1 MSTLNN
7 SLPRPGRAI
16 TFFLLLCCLL
26 TIFGCAG
33 SSTKEPEKRELS
45 EQFYENLLNAFN
57 ARDYDLV
64 KTGLDKVNEAG
75 IADKRTRYL
84 GALVALVE
92 NDPDKAIIKLKDA
105 LVMDPGFAEAHN
117 TLGTIYMQQKK
128 FALAETEFLK
138 AGSNSLYH
146 TPEKAYH
153 NLGNLY
159 RLQDKN
165 LQAQACY
172 NKAISF
178 NKDYFPSH
186 YELSRLYFATDR
198 LTLAREEIDEAQ
210 QISPDHPGVWLQI
223 GKIEEAS
230 GEKNKAV
237 EAFEHL
243 LKLAPGG
250 TFADQATK
258 ELKRINNSN

>member
-7 SLPRPGRAI
+7 SLPGSGRAI

-33 SSTKEPEKRELS
+33 FTKEPEKRELS
-45 EQFYENLLNAFN
+45 KQFYENLLKAFN
-57 ARDYDLV
+57 ARDYNMV

-84 GALVALVE
+84 GALVALIE
-92 NDPDKAIIKLKDA
+92 NDQDKAVIKLKEA
-105 LVMDPGFAEAHN
+105 LAMDPGYGDAHN

-128 FALAETEFLK
+128 FTLAETEFLR
-138 AGSNSLYH
+138 AGGNPLYQ

-159 RLQDKN
+159 QLQDKN
-165 LQAQACY
+165 LQAQGCY
-172 NKAISF
+172 NRAISF

-186 YELSRLYFATDR
+186 YELSRLYFTTDR
-198 LTLAREEIDEAQ
+198 LILAREEIDKAQ
-210 QISPDHPGVWLQI
+210 EISPDHPGVWLQI
-223 GKIEEAS
+223 GKIEEA
-230 GEKNKAV
+230 GGKKDKAV
-237 EAFEHL
+237 AAFEHV

-258 ELKRINNSN
+258 ELKRINNSY